1 MKKRQIVVIMTDTQR
16 KDMLGCYGN
25 PKMKTPNLDNLAS
38 RGLRFEN
45 AYTTQPV
52 CGPARSAL
60 FTGTFPHT
68 NGSWGNSMPLSQ
80 QTKTIGQRLSNEGF
94 NTAYIGKYHL
104 DGGDYFG
111 WGECPD
117 GWNPEYWYDHRSYL
131 EELSEKDRK
140 KSRAFKTL
148 LDPSFTEEKTFGYRV
163 AGKAEQFLLENNED
177 DFFMVASFDE
187 PHDPYLCPMKYVM
200 KHTPSHYRI
209 PENYKE
215 DLSEKPEQHRLW
227 SEGESL
233 SPAMLKIMTS
243 IYFGCN
249 SFVDAQIG
257 RVLEAVDKYAPDAL
271 IIYTS
276 DHGDSLGSHGFISKG
291 PSMYEETTNIP
302 FIVRWP
308 GESPENESSE
318 SLVSHIDLVPT
329 VLDYAGFTAPKTL
342 EGKSLLALFRDKDAT
357 VNNEV
362 FMEYGRYEV
371 DLDGFGGFQPIRCVF
386 DGRYKLVINLLETDE
401 LYDLSE
407 DPTEEIN
414 LIENKLLK
422 ETRNRLHDRL
432 LGWMNESRDPFR
444 GYHWECRPWRDDARK
459 PSYMYT
465 AMTRQKFPEPGEK
478 TQLDYATGMEIL
490 EYIRKKH

>member
-1 MKKRQIVVIMTDTQR
+1 MLFIPYDNRETLELTSLSIRVDNQQIHDRHTINIRQTRI
-16 KDMLGCYGN
+16 
-25 PKMKTPNLDNLAS
+25 S
-38 RGLRFEN
+38 
-45 AYTTQPV
+45 
-52 CGPARSAL
+52 
-60 FTGTFPHT
+60 H
-68 NGSWGNSMPLSQ
+68 
-80 QTKTIGQRLSNEGF
+80 EGF

-111 WGECPD
+111 
-117 GWNPEYWYDHRSYL
+117 
-131 EELSEKDRK
+131 
-140 KSRAFKTL
+140 
-148 LDPSFTEEKTFGYRV
+148 
-163 AGKAEQFLLENNED
+163 
-177 DFFMVASFDE
+177 
-187 PHDPYLCPMKYVM
+187 
-200 KHTPSHYRI
+200 
-209 PENYKE
+209 
-215 DLSEKPEQHRLW
+215 
-227 SEGESL
+227 
-233 SPAMLKIMTS
+233 
-243 IYFGCN
+243 CN

-257 RVLEAVDKYAPDAL
+257 RVLEAVEKYAPHAL

-329 VLDYAGFTAPKTL
+329 VLDYAGLAAPKTL
-342 EGKSLLALFRDKDAT
+342 EGKSLLKLFRDKDAA

-362 FMEYGRYEV
+362 FIEYGRYEV

-407 DPTEEIN
+407 DSAEEIN

-422 ETRNRLHDRL
+422 EIRNSLHDRL
-432 LGWMNESRDPFR
+432 LEWMNESRDPFR

-465 AMTRQKFPEPGEK
+465 AMTRQKFPEHGEK
-478 TQLDYATGMEIL
+478 IQLDYAHRNGDPGVYPKE
-490 EYIRKKH
+490 H